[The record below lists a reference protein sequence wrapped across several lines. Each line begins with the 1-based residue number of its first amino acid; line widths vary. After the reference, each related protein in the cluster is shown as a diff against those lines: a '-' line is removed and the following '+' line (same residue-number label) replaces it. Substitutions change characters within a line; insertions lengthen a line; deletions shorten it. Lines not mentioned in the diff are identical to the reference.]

1 MADEREE
8 GQERKGGGFASTV
21 AKKALAPLVAS
32 AATAATAYLI
42 RKATEIWEEK
52 LRPKVQERGGGRAV
66 ARETLERAA
75 GKVGPAS
82 EKLNALAEKLG
93 DEKTGQKSGDDKTGQ
108 KSSPQPESSSSSDE
122 SREQERKQREQRRQ
136 QRRKALDQAGSS

>member
-1 MADEREE
+1 VADEREE
-8 GQERKGGGFASTV
+8 GQVRKGGGFASTV

-66 ARETLERAA
+66 ARETLESAA
-75 GKVGPAS
+75 GKMGPAS

-93 DEKTGQKSGDDKTGQ
+93 DEKTGRDEKEEQ
-108 KSSPQPESSSSSDE
+108 KSSPQAGSSSSSDDE

>member
-1 MADEREE
+1 VADEREE

-66 ARETLERAA
+66 ARETLESAA
-75 GKVGPAS
+75 GKMGPAS

-93 DEKTGQKSGDDKTGQ
+93 DEKTGRDEKAGQ
-108 KSSPQPESSSSSDE
+108 KSSPQAGSSSSSDE
-122 SREQERKQREQRRQ
+122 SREQERKEREQRRQ

>member
-1 MADEREE
+1 MPEER
-8 GQERKGGGFASTV
+8 QENKSGFASTI
-21 AKKALAPLVAS
+21 AKKALAPIVAS

-52 LRPKVQERGGGRAV
+52 LRPQVQEKGGGRAV
-66 ARETLERAA
+66 ARETLESAA
-75 GKVGPAS
+75 GKVGGPAS

-93 DEKTGQKSGDDKTGQ
+93 DEKAGQ
-108 KSSPQPESSSSSDE
+108 KSSPQAGSSSSSSDA

-136 QRRKALDQAGSS
+136 QRRKTLDQAGSS

>member
-1 MADEREE
+1 VADEREE
-8 GQERKGGGFASTV
+8 GQVRKGGGFASTV

-52 LRPKVQERGGGRAV
+52 LRPKVQERGGGRV
-66 ARETLERAA
+66 IARETLESAA
-75 GKVGPAS
+75 GKMGPAS

-93 DEKTGQKSGDDKTGQ
+93 DEKTGQT
-108 KSSPQPESSSSSDE
+108 SSPQAESSSSSDE

-136 QRRKALDQAGSS
+136 KRRKALDQAGSS